1 MPRRHALAL
10 LAGLLP
16 GMARADNAVAGPD
29 FGGLQVPGADFASQ
43 WAQFRD
49 RFLSSDGRIIDTGNG
64 GVSHSE
70 GQGYGL
76 LFSLRAG
83 DRGSFALI
91 QQWTSAN
98 LREQSSG
105 LHAWRYDPYSSPPV
119 SDANNATDGD
129 FAIAWALI
137 EAGKQWQI
145 TSATDSGLETA
156 AGILRK
162 LVVRAGGHS
171 LLLPGVSGF
180 DDKGSYTLNPSYYLF
195 PAFATLSAALPDP
208 AWLDIAGDGLR
219 FLAEARFGTWG
230 LSPDWCAV
238 SHGGSAPTEA
248 PGRTLDFSYDAI
260 RVPLYLA
267 WAGIDDHPA
276 LTAAAQFWS
285 NFPAAPDRVDLRT
298 NQFGSNSAGAGM
310 RAVKSLSLAAANP
323 GLGIGSLPTVAQAGD
338 YYSSAL
344 VLLAH
349 MAAQDR
355 GL

>member
-1 MPRRHALAL
+1 MPRRRALAL

-16 GMARADNAVAGPD
+16 GIARADGGFAG
-29 FGGLQVPGADFASQ
+29 Q

-83 DRGSFALI
+83 DRDSFELI
-91 QQWTSAN
+91 RNWTSAN
-98 LREQSSG
+98 LREQSTG
-105 LHAWRYDPYSSPPV
+105 LHAWRYDPASSPPV

-129 FAIAWALI
+129 LAIAWALI

-145 TSATDSGLETA
+145 AGATVAGLATA
-156 AGILRK
+156 SGILRN
-162 LVVRAGGHS
+162 LVVHAGARS

-180 DDKGSYTLNPSYYLF
+180 DQNGSYTLNPSYYLF
-195 PAFATLSAALPDP
+195 PAFASLSSALPDP
-208 AWLDIAGDGLR
+208 TWIAIASDGLK
-219 FLAEARFGTWG
+219 FLAEARFGAWG
-230 LSPDWCAV
+230 LPPDWCAV
-238 SHGGSAPTEA
+238 GHGGSAPTEIA
-248 PGRTLDFSYDAI
+248 GRDLYFSYDAI

-276 LTAAAQFWS
+276 LTAAARFWQA
-285 NFPAAPDRVDLRT
+285 FPAAPDRIDLST
-298 NQFGSNSAGAGM
+298 NQFGSNTAGAGM
-310 RAVKSLSLAAANP
+310 RAVKNLSLAAAYP
-323 GLGIGSLPTVAQAGD
+323 EFGSAIPPPVGQASD
-338 YYSSAL
+338 YYSAAL
-344 VLLAH
+344 VLLARL
-349 MAAQDR
+349 AAEDR